1 MLNKGRR
8 FIREFDTISDI
19 NDFCS
24 KYSCVPINIIPVVV
38 KTTYKAVGATSAL
51 NTMIPK
57 YSYATILQ
65 PVEDGLTYNEIEA
78 EIAAVDNGASS
89 SSVNKAVE
97 SGRAVA
103 NVGAVANAR
112 VVNKSKDARPT
123 RIDNDDDAEYD
134 TTDTSKIADIINE
147 AGRKLIYSDSSGSSG
162 SEVDRLLSIGKA
174 NPNEEL
180 CLDNIDYR
188 KIAEELHYDAQDK
201 KRSKQWFMEHKH
213 RPLSSYVRHMNLLP
227 WQENLLVVMACNPRD
242 YK

>member
-8 FIREFDTISDI
+8 FIREFDTISGI

-51 NTMIPK
+51 NTLIPK

-65 PVEDGLTYNEIEA
+65 PVEDGLTYNEVEA
-78 EIAAVDNGASS
+78 EITAIDNGASS
-89 SSVNKAVE
+89 SSVSASANKAV
-97 SGRAVA
+97 GNGKAVGGFRANSKPKDV
-103 NVGAVANAR
+103 
-112 VVNKSKDARPT
+112 KSVKVD
-123 RIDNDDDAEYD
+123 DNNDDEYD

-147 AGRKLIYSDSSGSSG
+147 AGRNLVHSDS
-162 SEVDRLLSIGKA
+162 EA
-174 NPNEEL
+174 NPNDGL
-180 CLDNIDYR
+180 CLDNVDYR

-213 RPLSSYVRHMNLLP
+213 RPLDSYVNHMHLLP
-227 WQENLLVVMACNPRD
+227 WQENLLVVMACNPSD

>member
-8 FIREFDTISDI
+8 FIREFDAISDI

-51 NTMIPK
+51 NTLIPK

-65 PVEDGLTYNEIEA
+65 PVEDGLTYNEVEA

-89 SSVNKAVE
+89 SSVSTNKAV
-97 SGRAVA
+97 G
-103 NVGAVANAR
+103 NGKTVGGFGAISKPKDVKPVR
-112 VVNKSKDARPT
+112 VDS
-123 RIDNDDDAEYD
+123 NDDDEYD

-147 AGRKLIYSDSSGSSG
+147 AGRKLIYSDS
-162 SEVDRLLSIGKA
+162 EADRLLSVGKA
-174 NPNEEL
+174 NPNDGL
-180 CLDNIDYR
+180 CLDNVDYR
-188 KIAEELHYDAQDK
+188 KIAEELHYDAQNK

-213 RPLSSYVRHMNLLP
+213 RPLDSYVNHMHLLP
-227 WQENLLVVMACNPRD
+227 WQENLLVVMACNPCD

>member
-24 KYSCVPINIIPVVV
+24 KYSCVPINIIPIVVR
-38 KTTYKAVGATSAL
+38 TTYKAVGATSAL
-51 NTMIPK
+51 NTLIPK

-65 PVEDGLTYNEIEA
+65 PVEDGLTYKEVEA
-78 EIAAVDNGASS
+78 EITAIDNGASS
-89 SSVNKAVE
+89 SSVSAFASDSANKAVGNE
-97 SGRAVA
+97 KAVGRLRE
-103 NVGAVANAR
+103 NSE
-112 VVNKSKDARPT
+112 SKDVKPI
-123 RIDNDDDAEYD
+123 RIDDNNDDEYD

-147 AGRKLIYSDSSGSSG
+147 AGRNFVHSDS
-162 SEVDRLLSIGKA
+162 EA

-180 CLDNIDYR
+180 CLDNVDYR
-188 KIAEELHYDAQDK
+188 KIAEWLHYDAQDK

-213 RPLSSYVRHMNLLP
+213 RPLDSYVNHMHLLP
-227 WQENLLVVMACNPRD
+227 WQENLLVVMACNPGD

>member
-38 KTTYKAVGATSAL
+38 RTTYKAVGATSAL
-51 NTMIPK
+51 NTLIPK

-65 PVEDGLTYNEIEA
+65 PVEDGLTYNEVEA
-78 EIAAVDNGASS
+78 EITAIDNGASS
-89 SSVNKAVE
+89 SSVSASASVNKAV
-97 SGRAVA
+97 GNGKAVGGFRE
-103 NVGAVANAR
+103 NSKNKDIKPAR
-112 VVNKSKDARPT
+112 VD
-123 RIDNDDDAEYD
+123 DNSDDEYD

-147 AGRKLIYSDSSGSSG
+147 AGRTLVNPD
-162 SEVDRLLSIGKA
+162 SEVDRLLYAGKA
-174 NPNEEL
+174 NPKEEL
-180 CLDNIDYR
+180 CLDNVDYR

-213 RPLSSYVRHMNLLP
+213 RPLDSYVRHMHLLS
-227 WQENLLVVMACNPRD
+227 WQENLLVVMACNPGD

>member
-24 KYSCVPINIIPVVV
+24 KYSCVPISIIPVVV
-38 KTTYKAVGATSAL
+38 STTYKAVGATSAL
-51 NTMIPK
+51 NTLIPK

-65 PVEDGLTYNEIEA
+65 PVEDGLTYNEVEA

-89 SSVNKAVE
+89 SSVAIPTNKAVGNGKTIGGFRE
-97 SGRAVA
+97 NSKAKDVKL
-103 NVGAVANAR
+103 AR
-112 VVNKSKDARPT
+112 VD
-123 RIDNDDDAEYD
+123 DNSDDEYD
-134 TTDTSKIADIINE
+134 NTDTSKIADIIDE
-147 AGRKLIYSDSSGSSG
+147 AGRSLTYSDSEVGRPLSS
-162 SEVDRLLSIGKA
+162 GKA
-174 NPNEEL
+174 NPNKEL
-180 CLDNIDYR
+180 CLDNVDYR

-213 RPLSSYVRHMNLLP
+213 RPLDSYVRHMHLLS
-227 WQENLLVVMACNPRD
+227 WQENLLVVMACNPGD

>member
-51 NTMIPK
+51 NTLIPK

-65 PVEDGLTYNEIEA
+65 PVEDGLTYNEVEA
-78 EIAAVDNGASS
+78 EITAIDNGASS
-89 SSVNKAVE
+89 SSVSASNSANKAVGNRKTV
-97 SGRAVA
+97 SGFRENSKPKDLKPV
-103 NVGAVANAR
+103 R
-112 VVNKSKDARPT
+112 VDDN
-123 RIDNDDDAEYD
+123 NDDEYD
-134 TTDTSKIADIINE
+134 NTDTSKIADIINE
-147 AGRKLIYSDSSGSSG
+147 AGRTLVHSD
-162 SEVDRLLSIGKA
+162 SEVDRPLSSGKA

-180 CLDNIDYR
+180 CLDNVDYR

-213 RPLSSYVRHMNLLP
+213 RPLDSYVNHMHLLP
-227 WQENLLVVMACNPRD
+227 WQEDLLVAMACNPSN

>member
-24 KYSCVPINIIPVVV
+24 KYSCVPINIIPIVVR
-38 KTTYKAVGATSAL
+38 TTYKAVGATSAL
-51 NTMIPK
+51 NTLIPK

-65 PVEDGLTYNEIEA
+65 PVEDGLTYNEVEA

-89 SSVNKAVE
+89 SSVSVSASVSANKAV
-97 SGRAVA
+97 GNGKAVGGFRE
-103 NVGAVANAR
+103 NSKPKDVKPIR
-112 VVNKSKDARPT
+112 VDDN
-123 RIDNDDDAEYD
+123 NDDEYD

-147 AGRKLIYSDSSGSSG
+147 AGRTLVHSD
-162 SEVDRLLSIGKA
+162 SEVDRPLSAGKA
-174 NPNEEL
+174 NPNKEL
-180 CLDNIDYR
+180 CLDNVDYR

-213 RPLSSYVRHMNLLP
+213 RPLDSYVRHMHLLT
-227 WQENLLVVMACNPRD
+227 WQENLLVVMACNPGD

>member
-38 KTTYKAVGATSAL
+38 RTTYKAVGATSAL
-51 NTMIPK
+51 NTLIPK

-65 PVEDGLTYNEIEA
+65 PVEDGLTYNEVEA
-78 EIAAVDNGASS
+78 EITAIDNGASS
-89 SSVNKAVE
+89 SSVSASNSANKAV
-97 SGRAVA
+97 GNRKT
-103 NVGAVANAR
+103 VGEFGAISKTKDVKTVR
-112 VVNKSKDARPT
+112 VDDN
-123 RIDNDDDAEYD
+123 NDDEYD

-147 AGRKLIYSDSSGSSG
+147 AGRTLVHSD
-162 SEVDRLLSIGKA
+162 SEVDRPLSSGKA
-174 NPNEEL
+174 NPNKEL
-180 CLDNIDYR
+180 CLDNVDYR

-213 RPLSSYVRHMNLLP
+213 RLLDSYVNHMHLLP
-227 WQENLLVVMACNPRD
+227 WQENLLVVMACNPGD

>member
-38 KTTYKAVGATSAL
+38 RTTYKAVGATSAL
-51 NTMIPK
+51 NTLIPK

-65 PVEDGLTYNEIEA
+65 PVEDGLTYNEVEA

-89 SSVNKAVE
+89 SSVSVTASASANKAV
-97 SGRAVA
+97 GNGKAVGGFRE
-103 NVGAVANAR
+103 NSKTKDVKPVR
-112 VVNKSKDARPT
+112 VVDN
-123 RIDNDDDAEYD
+123 NDDEYD

-147 AGRKLIYSDSSGSSG
+147 AGRKLVHSD
-162 SEVDRLLSIGKA
+162 SEVDRSLSSGKA
-174 NPNEEL
+174 NPNDGL
-180 CLDNIDYR
+180 CLDNVDYR

-213 RPLSSYVRHMNLLP
+213 RPLDSYVRHMHLLS
-227 WQENLLVVMACNPRD
+227 WQENLLVVMACNPND

>member
-38 KTTYKAVGATSAL
+38 RTTYKAVGATSAL
-51 NTMIPK
+51 NTLIPK

-65 PVEDGLTYNEIEA
+65 PVEDGLTYNEVEA

-89 SSVNKAVE
+89 SSVSVPTSVSANKAV
-97 SGRAVA
+97 GNGKAVGGFRE
-103 NVGAVANAR
+103 NSKNKDIKPAR
-112 VVNKSKDARPT
+112 VD
-123 RIDNDDDAEYD
+123 DNSDDEYD

-147 AGRKLIYSDSSGSSG
+147 AGRNLTYSD
-162 SEVDRLLSIGKA
+162 SEVDRPLSSGKA

-180 CLDNIDYR
+180 CLDNVDYR

-213 RPLSSYVRHMNLLP
+213 RPLDSYVNHMHLLD
-227 WQENLLVVMACNPRD
+227 WQENLLVVMACNPGD

>member
-51 NTMIPK
+51 NTLIPK

-65 PVEDGLTYNEIEA
+65 PVEDGLTYNEVEA
-78 EIAAVDNGASS
+78 EITAIDNGTSS
-89 SSVNKAVE
+89 SSVSASNSANKAVGNRKTV
-97 SGRAVA
+97 SGF
-103 NVGAVANAR
+103 GAISKIKDVKSVR
-112 VVNKSKDARPT
+112 VDDS
-123 RIDNDDDAEYD
+123 NDDEYD

-147 AGRKLIYSDSSGSSG
+147 AGRTLINPD
-162 SEVDRLLSIGKA
+162 SEVDRLLSSGKA
-174 NPNEEL
+174 NPNKEL
-180 CLDNIDYR
+180 CLDNVDYR

-213 RPLSSYVRHMNLLP
+213 RPLDSYVRHMHLLP
-227 WQENLLVVMACNPRD
+227 WQENLLVVMACNPSD

>member
-24 KYSCVPINIIPVVV
+24 KYSCVPINIIPIVVR
-38 KTTYKAVGATSAL
+38 TTYKAVGATSAL
-51 NTMIPK
+51 NTLIPK

-65 PVEDGLTYNEIEA
+65 PVEDGLTYNEVEA
-78 EIAAVDNGASS
+78 EITAIDNGASS
-89 SSVNKAVE
+89 SSVSASNSANKAVGNRKTV
-97 SGRAVA
+97 SGFRENSKPKDLKPV
-103 NVGAVANAR
+103 R
-112 VVNKSKDARPT
+112 VDDN
-123 RIDNDDDAEYD
+123 NDDGYD

-147 AGRKLIYSDSSGSSG
+147 AGRTLVHSD
-162 SEVDRLLSIGKA
+162 SEVDRPLSSGKA
-174 NPNEEL
+174 NPNKEL
-180 CLDNIDYR
+180 CLDNVDYR

-213 RPLSSYVRHMNLLP
+213 RPLDSYVNHMHLLP
-227 WQENLLVVMACNPRD
+227 WQENLLVVMACNPGD

>member
-38 KTTYKAVGATSAL
+38 RTTYKAVGATSAL
-51 NTMIPK
+51 NTLIPK

-65 PVEDGLTYNEIEA
+65 PVEDGLTYNEVEA
-78 EIAAVDNGASS
+78 EIAAVDNGASA
-89 SSVNKAVE
+89 SSVSVPTSVSANKAV
-97 SGRAVA
+97 GNGKAVGGFRE
-103 NVGAVANAR
+103 NSKNKDIKPAR
-112 VVNKSKDARPT
+112 VD
-123 RIDNDDDAEYD
+123 DNSDDEYD

-147 AGRKLIYSDSSGSSG
+147 AGRNLTYSD
-162 SEVDRLLSIGKA
+162 SEVDRPLSSGKA

-180 CLDNIDYR
+180 CLDNVDYR

-213 RPLSSYVRHMNLLP
+213 RPLDSYVRHMHLLS
-227 WQENLLVVMACNPRD
+227 WQENLLVVMACNPGD

>member
-51 NTMIPK
+51 NTLIPK

-65 PVEDGLTYNEIEA
+65 PVEDGLTYNEVEA
-78 EIAAVDNGASS
+78 EITAIDNGASS
-89 SSVNKAVE
+89 SSVYASNSANKAVE
-97 SGRAVA
+97 NRKTVSGF
-103 NVGAVANAR
+103 GAISKTKDVKPVR
-112 VVNKSKDARPT
+112 VNDGN
-123 RIDNDDDAEYD
+123 DNEYD

-147 AGRKLIYSDSSGSSG
+147 AGRTLVHSD
-162 SEVDRLLSIGKA
+162 SEVDELLSVGKA
-174 NPNEEL
+174 NPNQEL
-180 CLDNIDYR
+180 CLDNVDYR

-213 RPLSSYVRHMNLLP
+213 RPLDSYVRHMHLLS
-227 WQENLLVVMACNPRD
+227 WQENLLVVMACNPGD

>member
-24 KYSCVPINIIPVVV
+24 KYSCVPINIIPIVVR
-38 KTTYKAVGATSAL
+38 TTYKAVGATSAL
-51 NTMIPK
+51 NTLIPK

-65 PVEDGLTYNEIEA
+65 PVEDGLTYNEVEA

-89 SSVNKAVE
+89 SSVSVPTNKAV
-97 SGRAVA
+97 GNGKAVGGFRE
-103 NVGAVANAR
+103 NSKPKDVKPAR
-112 VVNKSKDARPT
+112 VD
-123 RIDNDDDAEYD
+123 DNSDDKYD

-147 AGRKLIYSDSSGSSG
+147 AGRSLTYSD
-162 SEVDRLLSIGKA
+162 SEVDRPLSSGKA
-174 NPNEEL
+174 NPNKEL
-180 CLDNIDYR
+180 CLDNVDYR

-213 RPLSSYVRHMNLLP
+213 RPLDSYVRHMNLLS
-227 WQENLLVVMACNPRD
+227 WQENLLVVMACNPGD

>member
-24 KYSCVPINIIPVVV
+24 KYSCVPINIIPIVVR
-38 KTTYKAVGATSAL
+38 TTYKAVGATSAL
-51 NTMIPK
+51 NTLIPK

-65 PVEDGLTYNEIEA
+65 PVEDGLTYKEVEA
-78 EIAAVDNGASS
+78 EITAIDNGASL
-89 SSVNKAVE
+89 SSVSASANKAV
-97 SGRAVA
+97 GNGKAVGGFRE
-103 NVGAVANAR
+103 NSKPKDVKTVR
-112 VVNKSKDARPT
+112 VDS
-123 RIDNDDDAEYD
+123 NDDDYD

-147 AGRKLIYSDSSGSSG
+147 AGRNLVHSD
-162 SEVDRLLSIGKA
+162 SEVDELLSAGKA
-174 NPNEEL
+174 NPNDEL
-180 CLDNIDYR
+180 CLDNVDYR

-213 RPLSSYVRHMNLLP
+213 RPLDSYVNHMHLLP
-227 WQENLLVVMACNPRD
+227 WQENLLVVMACNPGN

>member
-24 KYSCVPINIIPVVV
+24 KYSCVPINIIPIVVR
-38 KTTYKAVGATSAL
+38 TTYKAVGATSAL
-51 NTMIPK
+51 NTLIPK

-65 PVEDGLTYNEIEA
+65 PVEDGLTYNEVEA

-89 SSVNKAVE
+89 SSASASASANKAA
-97 SGRAVA
+97 GNGKAVGEFRE
-103 NVGAVANAR
+103 NSKPKDVKPVR
-112 VVNKSKDARPT
+112 VVGN
-123 RIDNDDDAEYD
+123 NDDEYD

-147 AGRKLIYSDSSGSSG
+147 AGRNLVHSD
-162 SEVDRLLSIGKA
+162 SEVDRTLSSGKA
-174 NPNEEL
+174 NPNDEL
-180 CLDNIDYR
+180 CLDNVDYR

-213 RPLSSYVRHMNLLP
+213 RPLDSYVNHMHLLP
-227 WQENLLVVMACNPRD
+227 WQENLLVVMACNPGN

>member
-24 KYSCVPINIIPVVV
+24 KYYCVPINIIPVVV

-51 NTMIPK
+51 NTLIPK

-65 PVEDGLTYNEIEA
+65 PVEDGLNYNEVEA
-78 EIAAVDNGASS
+78 EITAIDNGASS
-89 SSVNKAVE
+89 SSVSASNSANKAVGNGKTVGGFRE
-97 SGRAVA
+97 NSKLKAVKS
-103 NVGAVANAR
+103 VR
-112 VVNKSKDARPT
+112 VDDN
-123 RIDNDDDAEYD
+123 NDDEYD

-147 AGRKLIYSDSSGSSG
+147 ANRNLVHSD
-162 SEVDRLLSIGKA
+162 SEVDGLLSVGKA

-180 CLDNIDYR
+180 CLDNVDYR

-213 RPLSSYVRHMNLLP
+213 RPLDSYVRHMNLLP
-227 WQENLLVVMACNPRD
+227 WQENLLVVMACNPGD

>member
-24 KYSCVPINIIPVVV
+24 KYSCVPINIIPIVVR
-38 KTTYKAVGATSAL
+38 TTYKAVGATSAL
-51 NTMIPK
+51 NTLIPK

-65 PVEDGLTYNEIEA
+65 PVEDGLTYNEVEA
-78 EIAAVDNGASS
+78 EIAAVDNGAYS
-89 SSVNKAVE
+89 SSVSASNSANKAV
-97 SGRAVA
+97 GNGKV
-103 NVGAVANAR
+103 VGGFRENS
-112 VVNKSKDARPT
+112 KPKDAKLVRV
-123 RIDNDDDAEYD
+123 DDNNDDEYD

-147 AGRKLIYSDSSGSSG
+147 AGRTLVHSD
-162 SEVDRLLSIGKA
+162 SEVDRPLYAGKA
-174 NPNEEL
+174 NLNEEL
-180 CLDNIDYR
+180 CLDNVDYR

-213 RPLSSYVRHMNLLP
+213 RPLDSYVNHMHLLP
-227 WQENLLVVMACNPRD
+227 WQENLLVVMACNPGN

>member
-24 KYSCVPINIIPVVV
+24 KYSCVPINIIPIVVR
-38 KTTYKAVGATSAL
+38 TTYKAVGATSAL
-51 NTMIPK
+51 NTLIPK

-65 PVEDGLTYNEIEA
+65 PVEDGLTYNEVEA

-89 SSVNKAVE
+89 SSVSVSASANKAVGNGKTVGGFRE
-97 SGRAVA
+97 NSKPK
-103 NVGAVANAR
+103 NVKPVR
-112 VVNKSKDARPT
+112 VDDN
-123 RIDNDDDAEYD
+123 NDDEYD

-147 AGRKLIYSDSSGSSG
+147 AGRNLVHSDS
-162 SEVDRLLSIGKA
+162 EA
-174 NPNEEL
+174 NPNKEL
-180 CLDNIDYR
+180 CLDNVDYK

-213 RPLSSYVRHMNLLP
+213 RPLDSYVNHMHLLP
-227 WQENLLVVMACNPRD
+227 WQENLLVVMACNPGN

>member
-24 KYSCVPINIIPVVV
+24 KYSCVPINIIPIVVR
-38 KTTYKAVGATSAL
+38 TTYKAVGATSAL
-51 NTMIPK
+51 NTLIPK

-65 PVEDGLTYNEIEA
+65 PVEDGLTYKEVEA
-78 EIAAVDNGASS
+78 EITAIDNGASS
-89 SSVNKAVE
+89 SSVSAFASANKAV
-97 SGRAVA
+97 G
-103 NVGAVANAR
+103 NGNTVGGFRENSKTKDVKTVR
-112 VVNKSKDARPT
+112 VDDN
-123 RIDNDDDAEYD
+123 NDDEYD

-147 AGRKLIYSDSSGSSG
+147 AGRSLVHSDS
-162 SEVDRLLSIGKA
+162 EV
-174 NPNEEL
+174 NPNEGL
-180 CLDNIDYR
+180 CLDNVDYR

-213 RPLSSYVRHMNLLP
+213 RPLDSYVNHMHLLP
-227 WQENLLVVMACNPRD
+227 WQESLLVVMACNPCD

>member
-24 KYSCVPINIIPVVV
+24 KYSCVPINIIPIVVR
-38 KTTYKAVGATSAL
+38 TTYKAVGATSAL
-51 NTMIPK
+51 NTLIPK

-65 PVEDGLTYNEIEA
+65 PVEDGLTYKEVEA
-78 EIAAVDNGASS
+78 EITAIDNGASS
-89 SSVNKAVE
+89 SSVSASANKT
-97 SGRAVA
+97 
-103 NVGAVANAR
+103 VGNRKTVGELRENS
-112 VVNKSKDARPT
+112 KSKDAKPI
-123 RIDNDDDAEYD
+123 RIDDNNDDEYD

-147 AGRKLIYSDSSGSSG
+147 AGRKLVHSD
-162 SEVDRLLSIGKA
+162 SEVDELLSAGKA
-174 NPNEEL
+174 NPNQEL
-180 CLDNIDYR
+180 CLDNVDYR

-213 RPLSSYVRHMNLLP
+213 RPLDSYVNHMHLLD
-227 WQENLLVVMACNPRD
+227 WQENLLVVMACNPGD

>member
-51 NTMIPK
+51 NTLIPK

-65 PVEDGLTYNEIEA
+65 PVEDGLTYNEVEA
-78 EIAAVDNGASS
+78 EITAIDNGASS
-89 SSVNKAVE
+89 SSVSASNSANKAVGNRKTV
-97 SGRAVA
+97 SGF
-103 NVGAVANAR
+103 GAISKTKDVKSIR
-112 VVNKSKDARPT
+112 VDDS
-123 RIDNDDDAEYD
+123 NDDEYD

-147 AGRKLIYSDSSGSSG
+147 AGRTLVNPD
-162 SEVDRLLSIGKA
+162 SEVDRLLYEGKA
-174 NPNEEL
+174 NPKEEL
-180 CLDNIDYR
+180 CLDNVDYR
-188 KIAEELHYDAQDK
+188 KIDEELHYNAQDK

-213 RPLSSYVRHMNLLP
+213 RPLDSYVRHMHLLP
-227 WQENLLVVMACNPRD
+227 WQENLLVVMACNPGD

>member
-38 KTTYKAVGATSAL
+38 RTTYKAVGATSAL
-51 NTMIPK
+51 NTLIPK

-65 PVEDGLTYNEIEA
+65 PVEDGLTYKEVEA
-78 EIAAVDNGASS
+78 EITAIDNGASS
-89 SSVNKAVE
+89 SSVSASSVNKAVGNGKTV
-97 SGRAVA
+97 SGFGAISKTK
-103 NVGAVANAR
+103 NVKSVR
-112 VVNKSKDARPT
+112 VDDN
-123 RIDNDDDAEYD
+123 NDDEYD

-147 AGRKLIYSDSSGSSG
+147 AGRTLVHPD
-162 SEVDRLLSIGKA
+162 SEVDRLLSAGKA
-174 NPNEEL
+174 NPNKEL
-180 CLDNIDYR
+180 CLDNVDYR

-213 RPLSSYVRHMNLLP
+213 RPLDSYVNHMHLLD
-227 WQENLLVVMACNPRD
+227 WQENLLVVMACNPGD

>member
-24 KYSCVPINIIPVVV
+24 KYSCVPINIIPIVVR
-38 KTTYKAVGATSAL
+38 TTYKAVGATSAL
-51 NTMIPK
+51 NTLIPK

-65 PVEDGLTYNEIEA
+65 PVEDGLTYNEVEA
-78 EIAAVDNGASS
+78 EITAIDNGTSS
-89 SSVNKAVE
+89 SSVSVPTSVSANKAV
-97 SGRAVA
+97 GNGKAVGGFRE
-103 NVGAVANAR
+103 NS
-112 VVNKSKDARPT
+112 KPKDAKLVRV
-123 RIDNDDDAEYD
+123 DDNNDDEYD

-147 AGRKLIYSDSSGSSG
+147 AGRTLVHSD
-162 SEVDRLLSIGKA
+162 SEVDRPPSSGKA
-174 NPNEEL
+174 NPNKEL
-180 CLDNIDYR
+180 CLDNVDYR

-213 RPLSSYVRHMNLLP
+213 RPLDSYVNHMHLLP
-227 WQENLLVVMACNPRD
+227 WQENLLVVMACNPGD

>member
-38 KTTYKAVGATSAL
+38 RTTYKAVGATSAL
-51 NTMIPK
+51 NTLIPK

-65 PVEDGLTYNEIEA
+65 PVEDGLTYNEVEA

-89 SSVNKAVE
+89 SSVSVTASASANKAV
-97 SGRAVA
+97 GNGKAVGGFRE
-103 NVGAVANAR
+103 NSKTKDVKPVR
-112 VVNKSKDARPT
+112 VVDN
-123 RIDNDDDAEYD
+123 NDDEYD

-147 AGRKLIYSDSSGSSG
+147 AGRKLVHPDS
-162 SEVDRLLSIGKA
+162 EA
-174 NPNEEL
+174 NPNDGL
-180 CLDNIDYR
+180 CLDNVDYR

-213 RPLSSYVRHMNLLP
+213 RPLDSYVNHMHLLP
-227 WQENLLVVMACNPRD
+227 WQENLLVVMACNPGN

>member
-38 KTTYKAVGATSAL
+38 RTTYKAVGATSAL
-51 NTMIPK
+51 NTLIPK

-65 PVEDGLTYNEIEA
+65 PVEDGLTYNEVEA
-78 EIAAVDNGASS
+78 EITAIDNGASS
-89 SSVNKAVE
+89 SSVSASVNKAVGNRKTIGVFKE
-97 SGRAVA
+97 NS
-103 NVGAVANAR
+103 
-112 VVNKSKDARPT
+112 KSKDVKSVK
-123 RIDNDDDAEYD
+123 IDDNNDDEYD

-147 AGRKLIYSDSSGSSG
+147 AGRELVHPK
-162 SEVDRLLSIGKA
+162 SEV

-180 CLDNIDYR
+180 CLDNVDYR

-213 RPLSSYVRHMNLLP
+213 RPLDSYVNHMHLLP
-227 WQENLLVVMACNPRD
+227 WQENLLVVMACNPGD